1 MPKLRENLEKN
12 ESELQVSLLRE
23 SEISEEIEHN
33 LYTKQRY
40 ERESQE
46 QRKREDESLRWDDF
60 SLLLASPANN
70 QNHSFLYPIAF
81 DILLDFSNKQFAFL
95 NPRYS
100 LSIDRSDPLKLL
112 LVDEYKREKPV
123 SFEKMTSEETYL
135 VSLSLSLGF
144 TQMIGQVRNQQY
156 LLAAVS
162 KLNQQGK
169 MVGMF
174 SEDFSLKTAEP
185 LSIEFDLNSIHQIK
199 GAGIRTNLT

>member
-1 MPKLRENLEKN
+1 M
-12 ESELQVSLLRE
+12 
-23 SEISEEIEHN
+23 
-33 LYTKQRY
+33 
-40 ERESQE
+40 
-46 QRKREDESLRWDDF
+46 
-60 SLLLASPANN
+60 
-70 QNHSFLYPIAF
+70 
-81 DILLDFSNKQFAFL
+81 

-112 LVDEYKREKPV
+112 LVAEYKREKPV

-144 TQMIGQVRNQQY
+144 TQMIGQLRNADLVFIGKSAISSDVRNQQY